1 MKKTKQ
7 TENFGYSPMTNGNGG
22 SSGSAQHFKVIDTE
36 GMPTGL
42 QSVKEDQSFSISIEA
57 HQLTSGHRTK

>member
-1 MKKTKQ
+1 MERISEKQLEEEIEMKKTKQ

-42 QSVKEDQSFSISIEA
+42 QSVKED
-57 HQLTSGHRTK
+57 